1 MPQEICNPSDDNVIY
16 EPPLIFDYLQ
26 APICAHVNS
35 TGALLS
41 EIDNLGSQALRET
54 NEWHLQVN
62 NLEQMEDGG
71 SRRNEEERKEWF
83 CEAGARSRMAY
94 NCGHVNHL
102 QVTLPQSQLKWQ
114 LLQIYQQILGISF

>member
-1 MPQEICNPSDDNVIY
+1 M
-16 EPPLIFDYLQ
+16 Q
-26 APICAHVNS
+26 APICAHVSS
-35 TGALLS
+35 TDALLS

-71 SRRNEEERKEWF
+71 SRRDEEERKEWF

-94 NCGHVNHL
+94 NCGHVNQNFIVRPRNPL
-102 QVTLPQSQLKWQ
+102 SSPGDTQSQQKWQ
-114 LLQIYQQILGISF
+114 LLQILTESLD